1 VIANGIVLDSLVN
14 LRDVRPMGRAYAD
27 DLRLRVLEA
36 YERGEGS
43 CRALAAR
50 FGVSW
55 EYVRKVRQQYVRSG
69 HRRRLI
75 QSRFG
80 VRSRVTDQV
89 RAHML
94 ALVEA
99 QPDITIAELREQIES
114 DKGVQMS
121 WTLVQVWVKRLG
133 LRLKKSRSMPLNGTQ
148 KPTANDAPSSTAGS
162 SRPIRNG

>member
-1 VIANGIVLDSLVN
+1 
-14 LRDVRPMGRAYAD
+14 MGRAYSD
-27 DLRLRVLEA
+27 DLRVRILET

-43 CRALAAR
+43 CRVLASR

-55 EYVRKVRQQYVRSG
+55 EYVRKVRQQLIRNG

-80 VRSRVTDQV
+80 VRTRVTDEV

-99 QPDITIAELREQIES
+99 QADITIAELRNRIHA
-114 DKGVQMS
+114 DKGVAIC
-121 WTLVQVWVKRLG
+121 WTLTQNWIKRLG
-133 LRLKKSRSMPLNGTQ
+133 LRLKKSRSTPSNATL
-148 KPTANDAPSSTAGS
+148 KPTV
-162 SRPIRNG
+162 

>member
-1 VIANGIVLDSLVN
+1 
-14 LRDVRPMGRAYAD
+14 MGRAYSD
-27 DLRLRVLEA
+27 DLRIRILEA

-43 CRALAAR
+43 CRVLAGR

-55 EYVRKVRQQYVRSG
+55 EYVRKVRQQLLRKG

-99 QPDITIAELREQIES
+99 QADITIAELRERIEA
-114 DKGVQMS
+114 DKGVPMS
-121 WTLVQVWVKRLG
+121 WTLTQNWVKRLG
-133 LRLKKSRSMPLNGTQ
+133 LRLKKSRSTPSSAIA
-148 KPTANDAPSSTAGS
+148 KPTASDEPSSTS
-162 SRPIRNG
+162 VS

>member
-1 VIANGIVLDSLVN
+1 
-14 LRDVRPMGRAYAD
+14 MGRAYSD
-27 DLRLRVLEA
+27 DLRIKILEA

-43 CRALAAR
+43 CRVLAGR

-55 EYVRKVRQQYVRSG
+55 EYVRKVRQQLLRKG

-80 VRSRVTDQV
+80 FRYRVRDQV

-99 QPDITIAELREQIES
+99 QADITIAELRDQIRAE
-114 DKGVQMS
+114 KGVEIS
-121 WTLVQVWVKRLG
+121 WTLTQNWVKRLG
-133 LRLKKSRSMPLNGTQ
+133 LRLKKSRSTPSSAIA
-148 KPTANDAPSSTAGS
+148 KPTAFGALSSTGAS
-162 SRPIRNG
+162 

>member
-1 VIANGIVLDSLVN
+1 
-14 LRDVRPMGRAYAD
+14 MGRAYSD
-27 DLRLRVLEA
+27 DLRLRILDA

-43 CRALAAR
+43 CRALATR

-55 EYVRKVRQQYVRSG
+55 EYVRKVRQQHLRGG
-69 HRRRLI
+69 HRRRQI

-99 QPDITIAELREQIES
+99 QADITIAELRERIEA

-121 WTLVQVWVKRLG
+121 WTLVQLWVKRLG
-133 LRLKKSRSMPLNGTQ
+133 LRLKKSRSTPSSEIA

-162 SRPIRNG
+162 SPQTLNG

>member
-1 VIANGIVLDSLVN
+1 
-14 LRDVRPMGRAYAD
+14 MGRAYSD
-27 DLRLRVLEA
+27 DLRVKILEA
-36 YERGEGS
+36 SERGEGS
-43 CRALAAR
+43 CRVLASR

-55 EYVRKVRQQYVRSG
+55 EYVRKVRQQLIRNG

-99 QPDITIAELREQIES
+99 QTDITIAELRDKIYA
-114 DKGVQMS
+114 DKGVAIS
-121 WTLVQVWVKRLG
+121 WTLTQNWVKRLG
-133 LRLKKSRSMPLNGTQ
+133 LRLKKSRSTPSSATL
-148 KPTANDAPSSTAGS
+148 KPTV
-162 SRPIRNG
+162 

>member
-1 VIANGIVLDSLVN
+1 
-14 LRDVRPMGRAYAD
+14 MGRAYSD
-27 DLRLRVLEA
+27 DLRIRILEA

-43 CRALAAR
+43 CRVLAGR

-55 EYVRKVRQQYVRSG
+55 EYVRKVRQQLLRKG

-75 QSRFG
+75 QSHFG

-99 QPDITIAELREQIES
+99 QADITIAELRDLIHAE
-114 DKGVQMS
+114 KGVEIS
-121 WTLVQVWVKRLG
+121 WTLTRNWVKRLG
-133 LRLKKSRSMPLNGTQ
+133 LRLKKSRST
-148 KPTANDAPSSTAGS
+148 PSSAIAELSANGES
-162 SRPIRNG
+162 SSTSAS

>member
-1 VIANGIVLDSLVN
+1 
-14 LRDVRPMGRAYAD
+14 MGRAYSD
-27 DLRLRVLEA
+27 DLRVRILEA

-43 CRALAAR
+43 CRVLASR

-55 EYVRKVRQQYVRSG
+55 EYVRKVRQQLIRNG

-80 VRSRVTDQV
+80 VRTRVTDEV

-99 QPDITIAELREQIES
+99 QADITIAELRNRIHA
-114 DKGVQMS
+114 DKGVAIS
-121 WTLVQVWVKRLG
+121 WTLTQNCIKRLG
-133 LRLKKSRSMPLNGTQ
+133 LRLKKSRSTPSSATL
-148 KPTANDAPSSTAGS
+148 KPTV
-162 SRPIRNG
+162 